1 MVGLIGDA
9 PGSWCPEDER
19 RKLVPTPEPQN
30 HPEANSTP
38 SLRGGASSLEAPS
51 MQLAATKII
60 TRKTTRFGGA
70 AGMRA
75 I

>member
-1 MVGLIGDA
+1 MRTSQLLMSQGRISDRRSDTLRGDA
-9 PGSWCPEDER
+9 SP
-19 RKLVPTPEPQN
+19 
-30 HPEANSTP
+30 
-38 SLRGGASSLEAPS
+38 LEAPP
-51 MQLAATKII
+51 MQFSATKII

>member
-1 MVGLIGDA
+1 M
-9 PGSWCPEDER
+9 
-19 RKLVPTPEPQN
+19 
-30 HPEANSTP
+30 HF
-38 SLRGGASSLEAPS
+38 
-51 MQLAATKII
+51 AATKII

>member
-1 MVGLIGDA
+1 M
-9 PGSWCPEDER
+9 
-19 RKLVPTPEPQN
+19 TF
-30 HPEANSTP
+30 
-38 SLRGGASSLEAPS
+38 
-51 MQLAATKII
+51 AATKII

>member
-1 MVGLIGDA
+1 M
-9 PGSWCPEDER
+9 SF
-19 RKLVPTPEPQN
+19 
-30 HPEANSTP
+30 
-38 SLRGGASSLEAPS
+38 
-51 MQLAATKII
+51 AATKII

>member
-1 MVGLIGDA
+1 
-9 PGSWCPEDER
+9 
-19 RKLVPTPEPQN
+19 
-30 HPEANSTP
+30 
-38 SLRGGASSLEAPS
+38 

-60 TRKTTRFGGA
+60 TRKTTRYGGA

>member
-1 MVGLIGDA
+1 
-9 PGSWCPEDER
+9 
-19 RKLVPTPEPQN
+19 
-30 HPEANSTP
+30 
-38 SLRGGASSLEAPS
+38 

>member
-1 MVGLIGDA
+1 
-9 PGSWCPEDER
+9 
-19 RKLVPTPEPQN
+19 
-30 HPEANSTP
+30 
-38 SLRGGASSLEAPS
+38 

-60 TRKTTRFGGA
+60 TRKTTRHGGA